1 MSTRCRARRSVGW
14 GAAFDQFVITGGGQ
28 RLVAF
33 GDSLHSPVQVDRPE
47 WSCVYDHDPV
57 GSAEHRRRLVAELA
71 EPGTLAF
78 GIHFADAV
86 FGRVVRDGAGPV
98 WRPLESADG
107 LA

>member
-1 MSTRCRARRSVGW
+1 MPGAPVGGV